1 MYICILSSA
10 PDDDDV
16 PYDPS
21 AYMKGYH
28 WKQHHVQPTDIEKQ
42 IRNLMDEGVDA
53 FINLCDGTPDDALS
67 GIALVHALEKYN
79 VAFTGADSKFFDPT
93 RDEMKNAARRVSVP
107 TPSWIFV
114 NRASDVEKVV
124 KRLKFPMLV
133 KPPHGYASV
142 GIRRNSRV
150 ENIDQLREQLNIE
163 IKEFGRA
170 LVEEFIEGR
179 EFTCLIAENPNDPKK
194 PLTFTPVEFIFP
206 AGESFKHYDMKWVE
220 YEKMS
225 VAVVDDPKIQKTLRE
240 QTTRVFKELG
250 GNGYARCDY
259 RMGSDGMIYMLE
271 INPNCGIFYAPH
283 EPGSADFS
291 LLSDPTT
298 DHSKFMKLIIR
309 NAQIRQAR
317 IAAERLLKRQ
327 PRKRPLEVEQM
338 AYS

>member
-1 MYICILSSA
+1 
-10 PDDDDV
+10 
-16 PYDPS
+16 
-21 AYMKGYH
+21 
-28 WKQHHVQPTDIEKQ
+28 
-42 IRNLMDEGVDA
+42 
-53 FINLCDGTPDDALS
+53 
-67 GIALVHALEKYN
+67 
-79 VAFTGADSKFFDPT
+79 
-93 RDEMKNAARRVSVP
+93 
-107 TPSWIFV
+107 
-114 NRASDVEKVV
+114 
-124 KRLKFPMLV
+124 
-133 KPPHGYASV
+133 
-142 GIRRNSRV
+142 
-150 ENIDQLREQLNIE
+150 LNIE